1 MPAGKDGGSGRR
13 SSSTTKKNA
22 FCSFCR
28 KSYRDVGPLVEG
40 PGDVYICG
48 ECIDLC
54 QSILE
59 QEQRRRGTTK
69 KLFNKIPTPREIVGH
84 LDEYVIGQDGAKRV
98 LAVAVH
104 NHYKR
109 VNHQG
114 VLDEVESHLHDA
126 LELVLELVQ
135 HRDHVALRGQGGGH
149 RRLASGPGAC
159 QRREQD
165 GGDEGGEVVE
175 YDD

>member
-1 MPAGKDGGSGRR
+1 MPTGRDFNSGRR
-13 SSSTTKKNA
+13 GTGPTKKNA

-54 QSILE
+54 QSILD
-59 QEQRRRGTTK
+59 QEKRRKGPAK
-69 KLFNKIPTPREIVGH
+69 KLFNDIPTPREIVKQ
-84 LDEYVIGQDGAKRV
+84 LDQYVIGQEAAKKV

-109 VNHQG
+109 LS
-114 VLDEVESHLHDA
+114 LDWEGSDVEI
-126 LELVLELVQ
+126 
-135 HRDHVALRGQGGGH
+135 
-149 RRLASGPGAC
+149 
-159 QRREQD
+159 
-165 GGDEGGEVVE
+165 
-175 YDD
+175 

>member
-1 MPAGKDGGSGRR
+1 MPSKEMGGSRR
-13 SSSTTKKNA
+13 GGSTTKKNA

-54 QSILE
+54 QSILD

-69 KLFNKIPTPREIVGH
+69 QLFNNVPTPREIVEK
-84 LDEYVIGQDGAKRV
+84 LNSYVIGQTTAKKV

-109 VNHQG
+109 LMLG
-114 VLDEVESHLHDA
+114 W
-126 LELVLELVQ
+126 
-135 HRDHVALRGQGGGH
+135 
-149 RRLASGPGAC
+149 
-159 QRREQD
+159 
-165 GGDEGGEVVE
+165 
-175 YDD
+175 